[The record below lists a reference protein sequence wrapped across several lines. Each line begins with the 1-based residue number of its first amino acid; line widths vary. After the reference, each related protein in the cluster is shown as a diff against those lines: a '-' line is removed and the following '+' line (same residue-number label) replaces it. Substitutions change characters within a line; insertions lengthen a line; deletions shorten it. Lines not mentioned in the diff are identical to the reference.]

1 MEQHDIDLR
10 NTTYRRFVELGRAPT
25 PDEIAEAMRMTADAV
40 AEGWRRLHDAH
51 AVVLDPS
58 GSIAMLNPFS
68 AVPTPFRVEAGGRSW
83 FANCGWDAF
92 GIGAALAVESVIHT
106 TCADCSEPMTIEVR
120 GGLPVDASPVF
131 HVLMPAAQWWDN
143 IGFT

>member
-1 MEQHDIDLR
+1 MR
-10 NTTYRRFVELGRAPT
+10 TTV
-25 PDEIAEAMRMTADAV
+25 DAV
-40 AEGWRRLHDAH
+40 ADGWRRLHEAH

-58 GSIAMLNPFS
+58 GAIVMLNPFS
-68 AVPTPFRVEAGGRSW
+68 AIPTPFRVDAAGRSW

-92 GIGAALAVESVIHT
+92 GVGAALGVESVIHT
-106 TCADCSEPMTIEVR
+106 ACADCSEPMTIDVR

>member
-1 MEQHDIDLR
+1 MEQPDIDLR
-10 NTTYRRFVELGRAPT
+10 NATYRRFVELGRAPT
-25 PDEIAEAMRMTADAV
+25 PAEMADSMRTTVDAV
-40 AEGWRRLHDAH
+40 ADGWRRLHEAH

-58 GSIAMLNPFS
+58 GAIVMLNPFS
-68 AVPTPFRVEAGGRSW
+68 AIPTPFRVDAAGRSW

-92 GIGAALAVESVIHT
+92 GVGAALGVESVIHT
-106 TCADCSEPMTIEVR
+106 ACADCSEPMTIDVR